1 MVYWMLKDLFRTK
14 PKYVT
19 VQSRVR
25 DTLEKEVSDGLWTKC
40 SKCNQIVYNKE
51 ITKNLY
57 VCPKCGYHF
66 RIGAVERLRQLVDE
80 GSFKELDSD
89 VLSAN
94 PLGFEGYEE
103 KLENAQS
110 KVGMNEA
117 VLSGEACIEGF
128 DIIIALT
135 DFNFIGGSM
144 GSVVGEKITRAA
156 ERALELKVPLVSVSS
171 GGGGARMYE
180 GILSL
185 MQMAKTSA
193 AISRLDEAGILYI
206 SVLCDPTMG
215 GVFASFASLGH
226 INIAEPEAVIGFA
239 GPRVIE
245 QTKEKLPP
253 GFQRSEFLLRHGMID
268 MIVER
273 KDLRDMLGR
282 VLKLHVEGGARGNV

>member
-1 MVYWMLKDLFRTK
+1 MLKDLFRTK

-25 DTLEKEVSDGLWTKC
+25 DTLEKEVSNGLWTKC

-51 ITKNLY
+51 IAKNFY

-66 RIGAVERLRQLVDE
+66 RIGALERLRLLVDE
-80 GSFKELDSD
+80 GSFRELDSD
-89 VLSAN
+89 ILSTN
-94 PLGFEGYEE
+94 PLDFEGYEE
-103 KLENAQS
+103 KLKTAQA
-110 KVGMNEA
+110 KVGMSEA
-117 VLSGEACIEGF
+117 ILSGEARIEGHE
-128 DIIIALT
+128 IIIALT

-156 ERALELKVPLVSVSS
+156 ERALELKKPFISVSS

-226 INIAEPEAVIGFA
+226 INIAEPDAVIGFA

-253 GFQRSEFLLRHGMID
+253 GFQRSEFLLKHGMID

-273 KDLRDMLGR
+273 KDLRNVLGR
-282 VLKLHVEGGARGNV
+282 ILKLHVGGGAGNSV

>member
-1 MVYWMLKDLFRTK
+1 MLKDLFRTK
-14 PKYVT
+14 PKYIT
-19 VQSRVR
+19 VQSKVR
-25 DTLEKEVSDGLWTKC
+25 YTLEKEVSDGLWTKC
-40 SKCNQIVYNKE
+40 SKCNQLIYNKE
-51 ITKNLY
+51 IAKNLY

-66 RIGAVERLRQLVDE
+66 RIGAMERLGQLVDE
-80 GSFKELDSD
+80 GSFKELDADLFSC
-89 VLSAN
+89 N

-103 KLENAQS
+103 KLESAKS

-117 VLSGEACIEGF
+117 VILGEASIEGY
-128 DIIIALT
+128 DIIIAVT

-156 ERALELKVPLVSVSS
+156 ERALELQRPFVSVSS

-180 GILSL
+180 GTLSL

-215 GVFASFASLGH
+215 GVFASYASLGH
-226 INIAEPEAVIGFA
+226 INIAEPEALIGFA

-253 GFQRSEFLLRHGMID
+253 GFQRSEFLLKHGMID

-273 KDLRDMLGR
+273 KDLRNTLGR
-282 VLKLHVEGGARGNV
+282 LLKFHAAGGVRESV